1 MAANFESG
9 FFANNVPAWH
19 GLGVVIEEAPN
30 SEEAIKLAG
39 LDWEVRQGKAFMQ
52 LGESFIP
59 TENIFN
65 YRTSDNAILGVVKDQ
80 YKVVQNKD
88 AFAFTDAM
96 IATGEVKYE
105 TAGSLSGGK
114 QVWMLAKLPETS
126 ILGEAHVPYLLFN
139 NSHDGFGSVRVTMT
153 NTRVVCQNTLN
164 LALEQAP
171 RIWSCAHKGDMEN
184 KLHEAQ
190 ATMRAANLYMK
201 EFEAEAERLARKKVS
216 AEDVRKIMDTLFPV
230 GDESLGERRINNLI
244 YLRAAFGHAL
254 ARPDIANF
262 RNTAYGLVNA
272 ASDFAIHTE
281 PLRKTE
287 TYKENRLR
295 SFINGNP
302 ILDTVY
308 KLVA

>member
-1 MAANFESG
+1 MAANVENMFYVRE
-9 FFANNVPAWH
+9 APWH
-19 GLGVVIEEAPN
+19 GLGTRIEEAVG
-30 SEEAIKLAG
+30 SEDAIKLAG

-65 YRTSDNAILGVVKDQ
+65 YRTSDNSILGVVKDQ

-96 IATGEVKYE
+96 IATGEVTYE

-230 GDESLGERRINNLI
+230 GDDSLGERKINNLI
-244 YLRAAFGHAL
+244 YLRAAFEHAL